1 MPVDATEFGTATAT
15 STVDGTKAF
24 SLSPRLRG
32 SGRLRKAPHPDQL
45 LLEAPDPEKGRVKQE
60 KKAKKEREKVEKER
74 EKQEKLA
81 AKEKEKGRKVKDAL
95 DRGRTSSSADDEDKK
110 KGFMRFR
117 LKSRERKAAE
127 NGHTPLPEDT
137 VPSIPT
143 IPKEPAILP
152 IAGKFARDVDI
163 ASLSEPPRESQ
174 STNDPD
180 ADSYR
185 HPRAR
190 GSRYDRPH
198 PAWRTSFTTIG
209 HPTRGLEK
217 EDPDSV
223 LPPEVHA
230 LPPGQSLEDR
240 SRRPSQ
246 ATVDEPFQEIQP
258 SVDPEIIRQYYGLP
272 PPTSAI
278 VETGALEKD
287 PSPTFANLAPA
298 AQKSLQQAL
307 TLSTTN
313 LPPKGSSPRSSP
325 TKATPSDLSP
335 YIVPSPVSTQQVF
348 NIPASSKHPVASL
361 GKRGGI
367 QFVAPPPVNVGLPLP
382 RRANDPN
389 NPPPTPPPT
398 TGLPP
403 TPPEADGRLLL
414 PNQPARGPSPWSPSR
429 ANSPY
434 ERAGVMLIPR
444 PTSPSLRPSSPSMR
458 VPSPI
463 SRPSSPLRPPGTA
476 AGTGGSQRGRASP
489 FPTKPVGAGNYL
501 LNRRVDT
508 SAPSTPPRI
517 AKGAFADT
525 RVFDGRLSEDYED
538 LVVRVH
544 AGLEDPQQANLVP
557 FSRRDPRRSKST
569 PTGGYESDGVETES
583 RHSRDTYYGRNTL
596 YARDGEEQFTFLDE
610 KEREEAMRQMPMSA
624 VGIRKAAL
632 DDIEHEREQGRE
644 RLLRLLV
651 AQGTNNRI

>member
-15 STVDGTKAF
+15 ATADGAKSF

-45 LLEAPDPEKGRVKQE
+45 LLEPSEPEKGRVKQE

-81 AKEKEKGRKVKDAL
+81 TKEKEKVKKAKDAQ
-95 DRGRTSSSADDEDKK
+95 DRGRTSSSAEDEDKK

-127 NGHTPLPEDT
+127 NGHTPVPEDT

-152 IAGKFARDVDI
+152 IAGKFARDVDV

-180 ADSYR
+180 GDSYR

-198 PAWRTSFTTIG
+198 PAWRTSFTIG
-209 HPTRGLEK
+209 HPTRALDK
-217 EDPDSV
+217 EDPEGV
-223 LPPEVHA
+223 LPPEVYA

-246 ATVDEPFQEIQP
+246 PTVDEAFQEMQL

-272 PPTSAI
+272 PPTSAP
-278 VETGALEKD
+278 VETEALEKN
-287 PSPTFANLAPA
+287 PSPTFANLIPA

-325 TKATPSDLSP
+325 TKATHSDLSP
-335 YIVPSPVSTQQVF
+335 YIVPSPGSTHQVF
-348 NIPASSKHPVASL
+348 NIPASSKHPVASV

-367 QFVAPPPVNVGLPLP
+367 QFVAPTSRRHRRSRS
-382 RRANDPN
+382 RRADRRS
-389 NPPPTPPPT
+389 TS
-398 TGLPP
+398 
-403 TPPEADGRLLL
+403 
-414 PNQPARGPSPWSPSR
+414 ARKN
-429 ANSPY
+429 A
-434 ERAGVMLIPR
+434 E
-444 PTSPSLRPSSPSMR
+444 PSLRNEN
-458 VPSPI
+458 
-463 SRPSSPLRPPGTA
+463 GEH
-476 AGTGGSQRGRASP
+476 
-489 FPTKPVGAGNYL
+489 
-501 LNRRVDT
+501 
-508 SAPSTPPRI
+508 PR
-517 AKGAFADT
+517 
-525 RVFDGRLSEDYED
+525 
-538 LVVRVH
+538 
-544 AGLEDPQQANLVP
+544 
-557 FSRRDPRRSKST
+557 
-569 PTGGYESDGVETES
+569 
-583 RHSRDTYYGRNTL
+583 
-596 YARDGEEQFTFLDE
+596 
-610 KEREEAMRQMPMSA
+610 
-624 VGIRKAAL
+624 
-632 DDIEHEREQGRE
+632 
-644 RLLRLLV
+644 
-651 AQGTNNRI
+651 